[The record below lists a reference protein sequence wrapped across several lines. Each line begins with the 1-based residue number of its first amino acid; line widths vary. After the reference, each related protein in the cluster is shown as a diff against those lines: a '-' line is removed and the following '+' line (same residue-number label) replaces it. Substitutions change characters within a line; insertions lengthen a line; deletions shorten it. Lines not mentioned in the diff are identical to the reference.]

1 MTTKF
6 RESFPDKVSVL
17 AVIHAD
23 TLEQTISNVKIA
35 VENNLSGVFLIN
47 HRINWMELVEIFGKT
62 REEFEKIWMGINL
75 LGHNLYGTINEVGL
89 MQMRGCRV
97 DGIWVDNPEIKG
109 INPGYDNQ
117 DIIKKRINY
126 LGWKGLYF
134 GGVAFKYQPEVENL
148 ELACA
153 QGQKYLDV
161 TTTSGPGTGEAV
173 NIEKLKKIREFS
185 GDHPIAVASGTNDKN
200 IIDSSE
206 FADIFLVSTHLNKQG
221 DFLNLDPEKVKR
233 MKGVVEK
240 LNGR

>member
-6 RESFPDKVSVL
+6 RESFPDKISVL

-35 VENNLSGVFLIN
+35 VENNLSWVFLIN
-47 HRINWMELVEIFGKT
+47 HKISWMDLIDIFEKT
-62 REEFEKIWMGINL
+62 RREFEKTWMWINL
-75 LGHNLYGTINEVGL
+75 LRHNLYGTINEVGL
-89 MQMRGCRV
+89 MEMKWCRV
-97 DGIWVDNPEIKG
+97 DWIWVDNPEIKW

-117 DIIKKRINY
+117 DKIKKGIDF
-126 LGWKGLYF
+126 LWWKWLYF
-134 GGVAFKYQPEVENL
+134 WWVAFKYQAPVENL
-148 ELACA
+148 EFACV
-153 QGQKYLDV
+153 QWRKYLDV
-161 TTTSGPGTGEAV
+161 TTTSWPGTWEAV
-173 NIEKLKKIREFS
+173 DIEKLRKIREFS

-206 FADIFLVSTHLNKQG
+206 FADIFLVSTHLNKQW

-233 MKGVVEK
+233 MNGVVEK